1 MENLINKIKNFK
13 RQNAK
18 NQLACFIADYY
29 LNFSD
34 DEKEI
39 LNHLGDVLDCGLI
52 NGIVSDLIYYVDTIA
67 FYEKYKK
74 DINELLA
81 QNAEYFDTTNICHL
95 VRRYNYDTSDLLA
108 LEPQNQNA
116 LAWYGFEEMSNNLC
130 AYIFND

>member
-13 RQNAK
+13 RENTK
-18 NQLACFIADYY
+18 NQLACYVADYY

-39 LNHLGDVLDCGLI
+39 LNHLGDVLDYGLI
-52 NGIVSDLIYYVDTIA
+52 NGIVSDLIYYKDTLA

-74 DINELLA
+74 EINQLLA

-95 VRRYNYDTSDLLA
+95 VRRYDYDPSDLLA
-108 LEPQNQNA
+108 FETQNQNA
-116 LAWYGFEEMSNNLC
+116 LAWYGFEEMSNNLY
-130 AYIFND
+130 AYIFNN